1 MFSWLFSSSKSKKTA
16 YKLYGKLVDQAREPA
31 FYKDFGVDDTIDGRF
46 DMIVLHL
53 FIVERRL
60 SLEGDA
66 TALIRRQLQ
75 EAMFADMDRS
85 LRELGVGDMGIGKEV
100 KKMGVAW
107 FGRLKAY
114 GGALDEDDPKVALS
128 AALSRNLYR
137 SEEGNAPMAK
147 LMADYVISNSKK
159 FAGYPAADVLNLN
172 FDFASLPTSD
182 D

>member
-16 YKLYGKLVDQAREPA
+16 YKLYGKLVDQAREPV
-31 FYKDFGVDDTIDGRF
+31 FYTVYGVQDTIDGRF

-60 SLEGDA
+60 SVEGDG
-66 TALIRRQLQ
+66 TAVIRRQLQ
-75 EAMFADMDRS
+75 EAMFSDMDRS

-114 GGALDEDDPKVALS
+114 ASALDEDDPRAALTV
-128 AALSRNLYR
+128 ALSRNLYR
-137 SEEGNAPMAK
+137 CEEGNAPMAER
-147 LMADYVISNSKK
+147 MADYVISNSKK
-159 FAGYPAADVLNLN
+159 LAGYTVEDVLNLQ
-172 FDFASLPTSD
+172 FTFAPPAVPRD
-182 D
+182 